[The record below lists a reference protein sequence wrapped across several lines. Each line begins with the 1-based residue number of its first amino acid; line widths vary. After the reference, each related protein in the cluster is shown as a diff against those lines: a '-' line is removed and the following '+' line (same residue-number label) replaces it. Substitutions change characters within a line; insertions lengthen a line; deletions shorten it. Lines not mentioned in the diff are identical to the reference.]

1 MTLTKWS
8 KKTSSVWRQKK
19 DSLCFLVWDTEKDT
33 ASLWSSRQKSVQFSS
48 VARCVRLFVIPW
60 APVHQASLSI
70 TNSWRL
76 LKLMSMESVMTSNH
90 LILSHPLLLLPS
102 IFPSIRVFSKE
113 SLLCIRWPKYCK
125 DQKLESHH
133 KEMLGTCYKKTSTCS
148 KISRS
153 ENTKKD

>member
-1 MTLTKWS
+1 MLPGVRHREGYSITLIFPPKIS
-8 KKTSSVWRQKK
+8 
-19 DSLCFLVWDTEKDT
+19 
-33 ASLWSSRQKSVQFSS
+33 SVQFS
-48 VARCVRLFVIPW
+48 C
-60 APVHQASLSI
+60 SLCPTICDPMGSSTPGLISI

-133 KEMLGTCYKKTSTCS
+133 EEMLETCYKKTSTCS